1 MSNITEKKENIYK
14 FTIIALIVIV
24 GVLTVLLLTGRKSM
38 NEMAAEQD
46 TISAANIELKAELN
60 ALLEEYNAIKYEYD
74 SVLVFQD
81 SIIQANARE
90 IERLIAQQVDYRRI
104 RRQLNLLRE
113 ITQNYVREI
122 DSLHAENRV
131 LKAEKDVLQREVE
144 RYTQETRVLTQSKE
158 DLEGKVEVASALR
171 AFQISAQPLRLR
183 GAGRE
188 EATDRAAR
196 TERVKVCFT
205 VAANPV
211 ANAGNQ
217 NAYIRIAD
225 PAGRILRLSDGDEH
239 AFIHGVDT
247 LQWSVRGEFNYRN
260 TDTDLCVYWDRRED
274 FPVGTYLVSIY
285 TDEYKL
291 GETQFSLR

>member
-1 MSNITEKKENIYK
+1 MLFRS
-14 FTIIALIVIV
+14 
-24 GVLTVLLLTGRKSM
+24 
-38 NEMAAEQD
+38 
-46 TISAANIELKAELN
+46 ISAANIELKAELN

-171 AFQISAQPLRLR
+171 AFQISAQPIRLR
-183 GAGRE
+183 EIGR
-188 EATDRAAR
+188 ASCR
-196 TERVKVCFT
+196 ERV
-205 VAANPV
+205 
-211 ANAGNQ
+211 
-217 NAYIRIAD
+217 
-225 PAGRILRLSDGDEH
+225 
-239 AFIHGVDT
+239 
-247 LQWSVRGEFNYRN
+247 
-260 TDTDLCVYWDRRED
+260 
-274 FPVGTYLVSIY
+274 
-285 TDEYKL
+285 
-291 GETQFSLR
+291 

>member
-14 FTIIALIVIV
+14 FTIVALISIIA
-24 GVLTVLLLTGRKSM
+24 VLAILLVTGRKSM
-38 NEMAAEQD
+38 ESVEVARD
-46 TISAANIELKAELN
+46 TISAANIELKSELN
-60 ALLEEYNAIKYEYD
+60 ALLEEYNTIKYQYD

-90 IERLIAQQVDYRRI
+90 IERLIAQQGDYRRI

-144 RYTQETRVLTQSKE
+144 RYTQETRVLTETKA

-171 AFQISAQPLRLR
+171 AFQITAQPIRLR

-188 EATDRAAR
+188 EATDRAVR

-217 NAYIRIAD
+217 NAFVRIAD
-225 PAGRILRLSDGDEH
+225 PTGRILRLSDGDEH
-239 AFIHGVDT
+239 AFIHGADT
-247 LQWSVRGEFNYRN
+247 LQWSIREQFNYRN
-260 TDTDLCVYWDRRED
+260 TDTYLCVYWDKREE